1 MSIIENSFV
10 YCLLYR
16 SLDIMDLLSN
26 IDESQWKNDEPK
38 NIQGT
43 YTLKQLTS
51 SADWKDWK

>member
-16 SLDIMDLLSN
+16 SLDTMDLLSN

-43 YTLKQLTS
+43 S
-51 SADWKDWK
+51 SADWTDWK